1 MINVVHYSQTYN
13 EALRLTSVN
22 SIRLNVARSWIWIC
36 GEIEIEKHSALY
48 ETILQT
54 ASTNVFADLMN
65 TVRLYIYTALLL
77 FSCHCARFAVLEH
90 CTFSIYILI
99 LSVAFSLIW
108 LLLMYPPS
116 ILVCVYVHT

>member
-1 MINVVHYSQTYN
+1 MINEVHYSQTYN
-13 EALRLTSVN
+13 EAFRLTSVN

-54 ASTNVFADLMN
+54 ASTNVFSDLMN

-77 FSCHCARFAVLEH
+77 FSCHCARFAVLEY
-90 CTFSIYILI
+90 TLY
-99 LSVAFSLIW
+99 
-108 LLLMYPPS
+108 LLYLYS
-116 ILVCVYVHT
+116 YFISGIFTDLVTAYVSS

>member
-13 EALRLTSVN
+13 EAFRLTSVN

-36 GEIEIEKHSALY
+36 GETEIEKLSALY

-65 TVRLYIYTALLL
+65 TVRLYIYIQLYCCFPVIVHALLFL
-77 FSCHCARFAVLEH
+77 NTL
-90 CTFSIYILI
+90 Y
-99 LSVAFSLIW
+99 
-108 LLLMYPPS
+108 LLYLYS
-116 ILVCVYVHT
+116 YFISGVFTDLVTAYVSS